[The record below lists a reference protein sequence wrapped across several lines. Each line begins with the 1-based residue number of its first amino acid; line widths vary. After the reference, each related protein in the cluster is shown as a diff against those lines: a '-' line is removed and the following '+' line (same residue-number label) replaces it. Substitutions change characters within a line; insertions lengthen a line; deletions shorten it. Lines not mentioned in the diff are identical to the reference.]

1 MTDPINHA
9 GDVGNA
15 NAQVLARKRSED
27 ELHEAQMS
35 QSRKALVD
43 FKAALDAHAIVAT
56 TDAHGRITYV
66 NDKFCAISKYSREE
80 LIGKDHRIINSGY
93 HPKSFIREIWQTI
106 SGGKIWKGELRNC
119 AKDGSIYWVDTTI
132 VPFLG
137 DDGKPL
143 QFIAIRADITERK
156 LAEADLRQTHAA
168 LSVANAELE
177 ATRLKSEFLANMSHE
192 LRTPLNAILG
202 LSEALREQ
210 TYGPLTPRQSQSL
223 DTIHSSGE
231 HLLSLI
237 NDILDLSKIEAGKL
251 ELNLAQ
257 VNVSEFCESCLVFV
271 RTQAMQKK
279 IGVTF
284 EHDDNVA
291 QLLVDP
297 RRLKQ
302 ILVNLLTN
310 AVKFTPNGGH
320 IGLSVTAPKGDDVV
334 RFTVWDTGIGIA
346 VDDTAKLFRAF
357 TQIESGLTRPQEGT
371 GLGLAL
377 VAKLVELH
385 GGSVTLESELGKGSR
400 FIVTLPMV
408 DSAVSKTSAK
418 FIFSSVMDA
427 PVDGLVSGAKHVNL
441 EVKDVVPARVYR
453 RALLIED
460 DPTAA
465 DLLVRHLC
473 ALGLTSVVH
482 PRGEQTVEE
491 VLREQPD
498 VILLDI
504 QLPND
509 SGWVVLTRLKENP
522 LTRDI
527 PVVVVSVVDAPEK
540 SRSLGAAA
548 HFTKPVSREQLAL
561 FLQPSSEISVD
572 VADTDKVLGQSLT
585 RNFAHA
591 KNSPMILM
599 AEDNMANIQ
608 TVGGYLEAKGYNM
621 QYAYNGQVAV
631 TLARQLQ
638 PNLILMDI
646 QMPVMDGLTAIK
658 KICADI
664 SLKDI
669 PIIALT
675 ALAMPGDRERCL
687 ATGATEYI
695 SKPVKLKELL
705 ALVEKLAPKA
715 AERAMPSAG
724 K

>member
-1 MTDPINHA
+1 
-9 GDVGNA
+9 
-15 NAQVLARKRSED
+15 
-27 ELHEAQMS
+27 
-35 QSRKALVD
+35 
-43 FKAALDAHAIVAT
+43 
-56 TDAHGRITYV
+56 
-66 NDKFCAISKYSREE
+66 
-80 LIGKDHRIINSGY
+80 
-93 HPKSFIREIWQTI
+93 
-106 SGGKIWKGELRNC
+106 
-119 AKDGSIYWVDTTI
+119 
-132 VPFLG
+132 
-137 DDGKPL
+137 
-143 QFIAIRADITERK
+143 
-156 LAEADLRQTHAA
+156 
-168 LSVANAELE
+168 
-177 ATRLKSEFLANMSHE
+177 
-192 LRTPLNAILG
+192 
-202 LSEALREQ
+202 
-210 TYGPLTPRQSQSL
+210 
-223 DTIHSSGE
+223 
-231 HLLSLI
+231 
-237 NDILDLSKIEAGKL
+237 
-251 ELNLAQ
+251 
-257 VNVSEFCESCLVFV
+257 
-271 RTQAMQKK
+271 
-279 IGVTF
+279 
-284 EHDDNVA
+284 
-291 QLLVDP
+291 
-297 RRLKQ
+297 
-302 ILVNLLTN
+302 
-310 AVKFTPNGGH
+310 
-320 IGLSVTAPKGDDVV
+320 VTAPKGDDVV

-346 VDDTAKLFRAF
+346 IDDTAKLFRAF

-408 DSAVSKTSAK
+408 DAAASKTSAR
-418 FIFSSVMDA
+418 FIFSSEMDA
-427 PVDGLVSGAKHVNL
+427 PVGGRVSGARHGNL

-482 PRGEQTVEE
+482 PRGEQSVDE

-527 PVVVVSVVDAPEK
+527 PVVIVSVVDAPEK

-548 HFTKPVSREQLAL
+548 HFTKPVSREQLKL
-561 FLQPSSEISVD
+561 FLQPSQASAD
-572 VADTDKVLGQSLT
+572 VADTGKMLGQSLT

-591 KNSPMILM
+591 KDSPMILM

-638 PNLILMDI
+638 PSLILMDI

-658 KICADI
+658 KISTDI
-664 SLKDI
+664 VMKDI

-687 ATGATEYI
+687 AAGATEYI

-705 ALVEKLAPKA
+705 VLVEKLAPKA
-715 AERAMPSAG
+715 VERLNL
-724 K
+724 

>member
-1 MTDPINHA
+1 MTHPINHA
-9 GDVGNA
+9 GDVGND
-15 NAQVLARKRSED
+15 NAQVLARKRSEA
-27 ELHEAQMS
+27 ELHEEQMS
-35 QSRKALVD
+35 QSRKTLVD

-106 SGGKIWKGELRNC
+106 SGGKIWTGELRNC

-156 LAEADLRQTHAA
+156 LAEDDLRQTHAA

-210 TYGPLTPRQSQSL
+210 TYGSLTPRQSQSL

-291 QLLVDP
+291 QLSVDP

-310 AVKFTPNGGH
+310 AVKFTPSGGH
-320 IGLSVTAPKGDDVV
+320 VGLSVTAPKGDDVV

-346 VDDTAKLFRAF
+346 IDDAAKLFRAF

-408 DSAVSKTSAK
+408 DAAASKTSAK

-427 PVDGLVSGAKHVNL
+427 PVDGHVSGAKHGNL

-482 PRGEQTVEE
+482 PRGEQSVDE

-527 PVVVVSVVDAPEK
+527 PVVIVSVVDAPEK

-548 HFTKPVSREQLAL
+548 HFTKPVSREQLKL
-561 FLQPSSEISVD
+561 FLQPSQASAN
-572 VADTDKVLGQSLT
+572 VANTGKMLGQSLT
-585 RNFAHA
+585 RNFAHT
-591 KNSPMILM
+591 KDIPMILM

-638 PNLILMDI
+638 PSLILMDI

-658 KICADI
+658 KISADI
-664 SLKDI
+664 AMKDI

-687 ATGATEYI
+687 AAGATEYI

-715 AERAMPSAG
+715 VQRTVV
-724 K
+724 

>member
-9 GDVGNA
+9 GDVA
-15 NAQVLARKRSED
+15 STNAQASALKKSEA
-27 ELHEAQMS
+27 ESHEAQIS
-35 QSRKALVD
+35 QSRKTLVD

-106 SGGKIWKGELRNC
+106 SGGKIWTGELRNC

-156 LAEADLRQTHAA
+156 LAEDNLRQTHAA

-291 QLLVDP
+291 QLSVDP

-310 AVKFTPNGGH
+310 AVKFTPSGGH
-320 IGLSVTAPKGDDVV
+320 VGLSVTAPKGDDVV

-346 VDDTAKLFRAF
+346 IDDAAKLFRAF

-408 DSAVSKTSAK
+408 DAAAFKTSAR
-418 FIFSSVMDA
+418 FIFSSEMDA
-427 PVDGLVSGAKHVNL
+427 PVGGRVSGARHGNL

-482 PRGEQTVEE
+482 PRGEQSVDE

-527 PVVVVSVVDAPEK
+527 PVIIVSVVDAPEK

-548 HFTKPVSREQLAL
+548 HFTKPVSREQLKL
-561 FLQPSSEISVD
+561 FLQPSQPSAD
-572 VADTDKVLGQSLT
+572 VADTGKMLGQSLT

-591 KNSPMILM
+591 KDTPMILM

-638 PNLILMDI
+638 PSLILMDI

-658 KICADI
+658 KISTDI
-664 SLKDI
+664 VMKDI

-687 ATGATEYI
+687 AAGATEYI

-705 ALVEKLAPKA
+705 VLVEKLAPKA
-715 AERAMPSAG
+715 VERLNL
-724 K
+724 

>member
-1 MTDPINHA
+1 MTQSSNH
-9 GDVGNA
+9 GGHDGIT
-15 NAQVLARKRSED
+15 NAQDIARKNSEAA
-27 ELHEAQMS
+27 LHEAQILE
-35 QSRKALVD
+35 SRKALVD

-66 NDKFCAISKYSREE
+66 NEKFCAISKYSREE
-80 LIGKDHRIINSGY
+80 LIGKDHRIINSG
-93 HPKSFIREIWQTI
+93 HHSKNFIREIWQTI
-106 SGGKIWKGELRNC
+106 GAGKIWKGELKNR
-119 AKDGSIYWVDTTI
+119 AKDGSMYWVDTTI
-132 VPFLG
+132 IPFLG
-137 DDGKPL
+137 KDGKPD

-156 LAEADLRQTHAA
+156 LAEDDLRRTLAA

-177 ATRLKSEFLANMSHE
+177 ATRLKTDFLANMSHE

-210 TYGPLTPRQSQSL
+210 TYGPLTSRQSQSL
-223 DTIHSSGE
+223 STIYSSGE

-251 ELNLAQ
+251 DLNLALVD
-257 VNVSEFCESCLVFV
+257 VNEFCESCLVFV

-284 EHDDNVA
+284 EHDEHVA

-302 ILVNLLTN
+302 ILVNLLAN

-320 IGLSVTAPKGDDVV
+320 IGLSVIAPKGEEVV

-346 VDDTAKLFRAF
+346 MDDAAKLFRAF

-385 GGSVTLESELGKGSR
+385 GGSVALESEIGKGSR
-400 FIVTLPMV
+400 FIVTLPLANTDASKGSDGFIPAIPV
-408 DSAVSKTSAK
+408 DENVIRPLSAK
-418 FIFSSVMDA
+418 HGNFKVK
-427 PVDGLVSGAKHVNL
+427 GA
-441 EVKDVVPARVYR
+441 EPARVYR

-460 DPTAA
+460 DPIAA

-473 ALGLTSVVH
+473 SLGLTSVVH
-482 PRGEQTVEE
+482 PRGEQSVDE

-527 PVVVVSVVDAPEK
+527 PVVVVSVVDSPEK

-548 HFTKPVSREQLAL
+548 HFTKPVSRELLAS
-561 FLQPSSEISVD
+561 FLQPFKD
-572 VADTDKVLGQSLT
+572 TGAAAADAGKLLTRSLT

-591 KNSPMILM
+591 KDSAMILM
-599 AEDNMANIQ
+599 AEDNLANIQ
-608 TVGGYLEAKGYNM
+608 TIGGYLEAKGYNM
-621 QYAYNGQVAV
+621 HYAYNGQVAV
-631 TLARQLQ
+631 TLARQLK
-638 PNLILMDI
+638 PALILMDI
-646 QMPVMDGLTAIK
+646 QMPVKDGLTAIK
-658 KICADI
+658 EISADI
-664 SLKDI
+664 ATKDI

-675 ALAMPGDRERCL
+675 ALAMPGDRERCM
-687 ATGATEYI
+687 AAGATEYI

-705 ALVEKLAPKA
+705 ALVEKLAPKSV
-715 AERAMPSAG
+715 ERAIR
-724 K
+724 

>member
-1 MTDPINHA
+1 MTHPINHA
-9 GDVGNA
+9 GDVEND
-15 NAQVLARKRSED
+15 NAQAFARKKSEA
-27 ELHEAQMS
+27 ESHEAQMS
-35 QSRKALVD
+35 QSRKTLID

-106 SGGKIWKGELRNC
+106 SGGKIWTGELRNC

-156 LAEADLRQTHAA
+156 LAEDDLRQTHAA

-210 TYGPLTPRQSQSL
+210 TYGSLTPRQSQSL

-291 QLLVDP
+291 QLSVDP

-346 VDDTAKLFRAF
+346 IDDTAKLFRAF

-408 DSAVSKTSAK
+408 DAAASKTSAR
-418 FIFSSVMDA
+418 FIFSSEMDA
-427 PVDGLVSGAKHVNL
+427 PVGGRVSGARHGNL

-482 PRGEQTVEE
+482 PRGEQSVDE

-527 PVVVVSVVDAPEK
+527 PVVIVSVVDAPEK

-548 HFTKPVSREQLAL
+548 HFTKPVSREQLKL
-561 FLQPSSEISVD
+561 FLQPSQASAD
-572 VADTDKVLGQSLT
+572 VADTGKMLGQSLT

-591 KNSPMILM
+591 KDSPMILM

-638 PNLILMDI
+638 PSLILMDI

-658 KICADI
+658 KISTDI
-664 SLKDI
+664 VMKDI

-687 ATGATEYI
+687 AAGATEYI

-715 AERAMPSAG
+715 VQRTVV
-724 K
+724 

>member
-9 GDVGNA
+9 GDVA
-15 NAQVLARKRSED
+15 STNAQAFASKKSEA
-27 ELHEAQMS
+27 ESHEAQIS
-35 QSRKALVD
+35 QSRKTLVD

-66 NDKFCAISKYSREE
+66 NEKFCAISKYSREE

-156 LAEADLRQTHAA
+156 LAEDDLRQTHAA

-210 TYGPLTPRQSQSL
+210 TYGSLTPRQSQSL

-291 QLLVDP
+291 QLSVDP

-310 AVKFTPNGGH
+310 AVKFTPSGGH
-320 IGLSVTAPKGDDVV
+320 VGLSVTAPKGDDVV

-346 VDDTAKLFRAF
+346 IDDAAKLFRAF

-408 DSAVSKTSAK
+408 DAAASKTSAR
-418 FIFSSVMDA
+418 FIFSSEMDA
-427 PVDGLVSGAKHVNL
+427 PVGGRVSGARHGNL

-482 PRGEQTVEE
+482 PRGEQSVDE

-527 PVVVVSVVDAPEK
+527 PVVIVSVVDAPEK

-548 HFTKPVSREQLAL
+548 HFTKPVSREQLKL
-561 FLQPSSEISVD
+561 FLQPSQASAD
-572 VADTDKVLGQSLT
+572 VADTGKMLGQSLT

-591 KNSPMILM
+591 KDSPMILM

-638 PNLILMDI
+638 PSLILMDI

-658 KICADI
+658 KISTDI
-664 SLKDI
+664 VMKDI

-687 ATGATEYI
+687 AAGATEYI

-715 AERAMPSAG
+715 VQRTVV
-724 K
+724 

>member
-1 MTDPINHA
+1 MTHPINHA
-9 GDVGNA
+9 GDVGND
-15 NAQVLARKRSED
+15 NAQVLARKRSEA
-27 ELHEAQMS
+27 ELHEEQMS
-35 QSRKALVD
+35 QSRKTLID

-106 SGGKIWKGELRNC
+106 SGGKIWTGELRNC

-156 LAEADLRQTHAA
+156 LAEDDLRQTHAA

-210 TYGPLTPRQSQSL
+210 TYGSLTPRQSQSL

-291 QLLVDP
+291 QLSVDP

-310 AVKFTPNGGH
+310 AVKFTPSGGH
-320 IGLSVTAPKGDDVV
+320 VGLSVTAPKGDDVV

-346 VDDTAKLFRAF
+346 IDDAAKLFRAF

-408 DSAVSKTSAK
+408 DAAASKTSAK

-427 PVDGLVSGAKHVNL
+427 PVDGHVSGAKHGNL
-441 EVKDVVPARVYR
+441 EVKAVVPARVYR

-482 PRGEQTVEE
+482 PRGEQSVDE

-527 PVVVVSVVDAPEK
+527 PVVIVSVVDAPEK

-548 HFTKPVSREQLAL
+548 HFTKPVSREQLKL
-561 FLQPSSEISVD
+561 FLQPSQASAN
-572 VADTDKVLGQSLT
+572 VANTGKMLGQSLT
-585 RNFAHA
+585 RNFAHT
-591 KNSPMILM
+591 KDIPMILM

-608 TVGGYLEAKGYNM
+608 TIGGYLEAKGYNM

-638 PNLILMDI
+638 PSLILMDI

-658 KICADI
+658 KISADI
-664 SLKDI
+664 AMKDI

-687 ATGATEYI
+687 AAGATEYI

-715 AERAMPSAG
+715 VQRTVV
-724 K
+724 

>member
-9 GDVGNA
+9 GDVA
-15 NAQVLARKRSED
+15 STNAQAFASKKSEA
-27 ELHEAQMS
+27 ESHEAQIS
-35 QSRKALVD
+35 QSRKTLVD

-156 LAEADLRQTHAA
+156 LAEDNLRQTHAA

-177 ATRLKSEFLANMSHE
+177 ATRLKTEFLANMSHE

-237 NDILDLSKIEAGKL
+237 NDILDLSKVEAGKL

-291 QLLVDP
+291 QLSVDP

-310 AVKFTPNGGH
+310 AVKFTPSGGH
-320 IGLSVTAPKGDDVV
+320 VGLSVTAPKGDDVV

-346 VDDTAKLFRAF
+346 IDDTAKLFRAF

-408 DSAVSKTSAK
+408 DAAASKTSAR
-418 FIFSSVMDA
+418 FIFSSEMDA
-427 PVDGLVSGAKHVNL
+427 PVGGRVSGARHGNL

-482 PRGEQTVEE
+482 PRGEQSVDE

-527 PVVVVSVVDAPEK
+527 PVVIVSVVDAPEK

-548 HFTKPVSREQLAL
+548 HFTKPVSREQLKL
-561 FLQPSSEISVD
+561 FLQPPQASAD
-572 VADTDKVLGQSLT
+572 VADTGKMLGQSLT

-591 KNSPMILM
+591 KDSPMILM

-608 TVGGYLEAKGYNM
+608 TIGGYLEAKGYNM

-638 PNLILMDI
+638 PSLILMDI

-658 KICADI
+658 KISTDI
-664 SLKDI
+664 VMKDI

-687 ATGATEYI
+687 AAGATEYI

-715 AERAMPSAG
+715 VERLNL
-724 K
+724 

>member
-1 MTDPINHA
+1 MTDPSNHG
-9 GDVGNA
+9 GDVANA
-15 NAQVLARKRSED
+15 NAQKFARKQSEA
-27 ELHEAQMS
+27 ESHEAQMS

-56 TDAHGRITYV
+56 TDARGRITYV

-80 LIGKDHRIINSGY
+80 LIGKDHRIINSG
-93 HPKSFIREIWQTI
+93 HHSKSFIRDIWQTI
-106 SGGKIWKGELRNC
+106 GGGKIWKGELRNR

-137 DDGKPL
+137 DDGKPV

-156 LAEADLRQTHAA
+156 LAEDDLRQTHAA

-210 TYGPLTPRQSQSL
+210 TYGSLTSRQSQSL
-223 DTIHSSGE
+223 DTIYSSGE

-291 QLLVDP
+291 QLSVDP

-346 VDDTAKLFRAF
+346 IDDAAKLFRAF

-385 GGSVTLESELGKGSR
+385 GGSVALESELGKGSR
-400 FIVTLPMV
+400 FVVTLPMV
-408 DSAVSKTSAK
+408 DAAASKSGHGFLSSKVS
-418 FIFSSVMDA
+418 DA
-427 PVDGLVSGAKHVNL
+427 HVDGHVSG
-441 EVKDVVPARVYR
+441 VKKGNFELKNAVPARVYR

-482 PRGEQTVEE
+482 PRGEQSVDE

-527 PVVVVSVVDAPEK
+527 PVIIVSVVDAPEK

-561 FLQPSSEISVD
+561 FLQPPIATRD
-572 VADTDKVLGQSLT
+572 AADTVKLPSQSLT
-585 RNFAHA
+585 RNFAHT
-591 KNSPMILM
+591 KDSPVILM
-599 AEDNMANIQ
+599 AEDNLANIQ
-608 TVGGYLEAKGYNM
+608 TIGGYLEAKGYNLH
-621 QYAYNGQVAV
+621 YAYNGQVAV

-646 QMPVMDGLTAIK
+646 QMPVMDGLTAIR
-658 KICADI
+658 KISADI
-664 SLKDI
+664 AMKDI

-675 ALAMPGDRERCL
+675 ALAMPGDRERCM
-687 ATGATEYI
+687 AAGATEYI

-705 ALVEKLAPKA
+705 LLVEKLAPKSV
-715 AERAMPSAG
+715 ERLNL
-724 K
+724 

>member
-9 GDVGNA
+9 GDVA
-15 NAQVLARKRSED
+15 STNAQASALKKSEA
-27 ELHEAQMS
+27 ESHEAQIS
-35 QSRKALVD
+35 QSRKTLVD

-156 LAEADLRQTHAA
+156 LAEDNLRQTHAA

-291 QLLVDP
+291 QLSVDP

-310 AVKFTPNGGH
+310 AVKFTPSGGH
-320 IGLSVTAPKGDDVV
+320 VGLSVTAPKGDDVV

-346 VDDTAKLFRAF
+346 IDDAAKLFRAF

-408 DSAVSKTSAK
+408 DAAAFKTSAR
-418 FIFSSVMDA
+418 FIFSSEMDA
-427 PVDGLVSGAKHVNL
+427 PVGGRVSGARHGNL

-482 PRGEQTVEE
+482 PRGEQSVDE

-527 PVVVVSVVDAPEK
+527 PVIIVSVVDAPEK

-548 HFTKPVSREQLAL
+548 HFTKPVSREQLKL
-561 FLQPSSEISVD
+561 FLQPSQPSAD
-572 VADTDKVLGQSLT
+572 VADTGKMLGQSLT

-591 KNSPMILM
+591 KDTPMILM

-638 PNLILMDI
+638 PSLILMDI

-658 KICADI
+658 KISTDI
-664 SLKDI
+664 VMKDI

-687 ATGATEYI
+687 AAGATEYI

-715 AERAMPSAG
+715 VERLNL
-724 K
+724 

>member
-1 MTDPINHA
+1 MTHPINHA
-9 GDVGNA
+9 GDVA
-15 NAQVLARKRSED
+15 STNAQASALKKSEA
-27 ELHEAQMS
+27 ELHEEQIS
-35 QSRKALVD
+35 QSRKTLVD

-156 LAEADLRQTHAA
+156 LAEDDLRQTHAA

-210 TYGPLTPRQSQSL
+210 TYGSLTPRQSQSL

-291 QLLVDP
+291 QLSVDP

-346 VDDTAKLFRAF
+346 IDDAAKLFRAF

-408 DSAVSKTSAK
+408 DAAASKTSAR
-418 FIFSSVMDA
+418 FIFSSEMDA
-427 PVDGLVSGAKHVNL
+427 PVGGRVSGARHGNL

-482 PRGEQTVEE
+482 PRGEQSVDE

-527 PVVVVSVVDAPEK
+527 PVVIVSVVDAPEK

-548 HFTKPVSREQLAL
+548 HFTKPVSREQLKL
-561 FLQPSSEISVD
+561 FLQPSQASAD
-572 VADTDKVLGQSLT
+572 VADTGKMLGQSLT

-591 KNSPMILM
+591 KDSPMILM

-638 PNLILMDI
+638 PSLILMDI

-658 KICADI
+658 KISTDI
-664 SLKDI
+664 VMKDI

-687 ATGATEYI
+687 AAGATEYI

-705 ALVEKLAPKA
+705 VLVEKLAPKA
-715 AERAMPSAG
+715 VERLNL
-724 K
+724 

>member
-1 MTDPINHA
+1 MTQSSNH
-9 GDVGNA
+9 GGHDGIF
-15 NAQVLARKRSED
+15 NAQDIARKNSEAT
-27 ELHEAQMS
+27 LHEAQIS
-35 QSRKALVD
+35 ETRKALVD

-66 NDKFCAISKYSREE
+66 NEKFCAISKYSREE
-80 LIGKDHRIINSGY
+80 LIGKDHRIINSG
-93 HPKSFIREIWQTI
+93 HHSKSFIREIWQTI
-106 SGGKIWKGELRNC
+106 GAGSIWKGDLKNR
-119 AKDGSIYWVDTTI
+119 AKDGSMYWVDTTI
-132 VPFLG
+132 IPFLG
-137 DDGKPL
+137 KDGKPE

-156 LAEADLRQTHAA
+156 LAEDDLRRTLDA

-177 ATRLKSEFLANMSHE
+177 ATRLKTDFLANMSHE

-210 TYGPLTPRQSQSL
+210 TYGPLTSRQSQSL
-223 DTIHSSGE
+223 STIHSSGE
-231 HLLSLI
+231 HLLALI

-251 ELNLAQ
+251 DLNLDL
-257 VNVSEFCESCLVFV
+257 VDVSEFCESCLVFI

-284 EHDDNVA
+284 EHDEHVA

-320 IGLSVTAPKGDDVV
+320 IGLSVTAPKGEEMV
-334 RFTVWDTGIGIA
+334 RFTVWDTGIGISM
-346 VDDTAKLFRAF
+346 DDAAKLFRAF

-385 GGSVTLESELGKGSR
+385 GGSVALESEIGKGSR
-400 FIVTLPMV
+400 FIVALPLANA
-408 DSAVSKTSAK
+408 DASKGRDELIPAMAGDKNRVRPILSAK
-418 FIFSSVMDA
+418 Q
-427 PVDGLVSGAKHVNL
+427 VNFK
-441 EVKDVVPARVYR
+441 VKDAAPARVYR

-460 DPTAA
+460 DSIAA

-473 ALGLTSVVH
+473 SLGLTSVVH
-482 PRGEQTVEE
+482 PRGEQSVDE

-527 PVVVVSVVDAPEK
+527 PVVVVSVIDSPEK

-548 HFTKPVSREQLAL
+548 HFTKPVSREQLAS
-561 FLQPSSEISVD
+561 FLQPSNETGAAI
-572 VADTDKVLGQSLT
+572 ADSGKLLAGSLT

-591 KNSPMILM
+591 KDSAMILM
-599 AEDNMANIQ
+599 AEDNLANIQ
-608 TVGGYLEAKGYNM
+608 TIGGYLEAKGYNM
-621 QYAYNGQVAV
+621 HYAYNGQVAV
-631 TLARQLQ
+631 TLARQLK
-638 PNLILMDI
+638 PALILMDI
-646 QMPVMDGLTAIK
+646 QMPVKDGLTAIK
-658 KICADI
+658 EISADI
-664 SLKDI
+664 ALKDI

-675 ALAMPGDRERCL
+675 ALAMPGDRERCM
-687 ATGATEYI
+687 AAGATEYI

-705 ALVEKLAPKA
+705 ALVEKLAPKSV
-715 AERAMPSAG
+715 ERAI
-724 K
+724 

>member
-9 GDVGNA
+9 GDVA
-15 NAQVLARKRSED
+15 STNAQAFASKKSEA
-27 ELHEAQMS
+27 ESHEAQIS
-35 QSRKALVD
+35 QSRKTLVD

-156 LAEADLRQTHAA
+156 LAEDDLRQTHSA

-223 DTIHSSGE
+223 DTLHSSGE

-291 QLLVDP
+291 QLSVDP

-310 AVKFTPNGGH
+310 AVKFTPSGGH
-320 IGLSVTAPKGDDVV
+320 VGLSVTAPKGDDVV

-346 VDDTAKLFRAF
+346 IDDAAKLFRAF

-408 DSAVSKTSAK
+408 DAAASKTSAR

-427 PVDGLVSGAKHVNL
+427 PVDGHVSGARHRNL
-441 EVKDVVPARVYR
+441 EAKDGLPARVYQ

-482 PRGEQTVEE
+482 PRGEQSVDE

-527 PVVVVSVVDAPEK
+527 PVIIVSVVDAPEK

-548 HFTKPVSREQLAL
+548 HFTKPVSREQLKL
-561 FLQPSSEISVD
+561 FLQPSQASAD
-572 VADTDKVLGQSLT
+572 VADTGKMLGQSLT

-591 KNSPMILM
+591 KDSPMILM

-638 PNLILMDI
+638 PSLILMDI

-658 KICADI
+658 KISADI
-664 SLKDI
+664 AMKDI

-687 ATGATEYI
+687 AAGATEYI

-715 AERAMPSAG
+715 VQRTVV
-724 K
+724 

>member
-1 MTDPINHA
+1 MTHPINHA
-9 GDVGNA
+9 GDVGND
-15 NAQVLARKRSED
+15 NAQVLARKRSEA
-27 ELHEAQMS
+27 ELHEEQMS
-35 QSRKALVD
+35 QSRKTLID

-106 SGGKIWKGELRNC
+106 SGGKIWTGELRNC

-156 LAEADLRQTHAA
+156 LAEDDLRQTHAA

-210 TYGPLTPRQSQSL
+210 TYGSLTPRQSQSL

-284 EHDDNVA
+284 EHDDNVS
-291 QLLVDP
+291 QLSVDP

-310 AVKFTPNGGH
+310 AVKFTPSGGH
-320 IGLSVTAPKGDDVV
+320 VGLSVTAPKGDDVV

-346 VDDTAKLFRAF
+346 IDDAAKLFRAF

-408 DSAVSKTSAK
+408 DAAASKTSAK

-427 PVDGLVSGAKHVNL
+427 PVDGHVSGAKHGNL
-441 EVKDVVPARVYR
+441 EVKAVVPARVYR

-482 PRGEQTVEE
+482 PRGEQSVDE

-527 PVVVVSVVDAPEK
+527 PVVIVSVVDAPEK

-548 HFTKPVSREQLAL
+548 HFTKPVSREQLKL
-561 FLQPSSEISVD
+561 FLQPSQASAN
-572 VADTDKVLGQSLT
+572 VANTGKMLGQSLT
-585 RNFAHA
+585 RNFAHT
-591 KNSPMILM
+591 KDIPMILM

-608 TVGGYLEAKGYNM
+608 TIGGYLEAKGYNM

-638 PNLILMDI
+638 PSLILMDI

-658 KICADI
+658 KISADI
-664 SLKDI
+664 AMKDI

-687 ATGATEYI
+687 AAGATEYI

-715 AERAMPSAG
+715 VQRTVV
-724 K
+724 